1 MMEFYRMCC
10 GQGAGRGKHMFSH
23 FKLVRKK
30 VFEDKLALKGRKVLV
45 GWKKKMSALL
55 NLNV

>member
-45 GWKKKMSALL
+45 GWKKKCLL
-55 NLNV
+55 C